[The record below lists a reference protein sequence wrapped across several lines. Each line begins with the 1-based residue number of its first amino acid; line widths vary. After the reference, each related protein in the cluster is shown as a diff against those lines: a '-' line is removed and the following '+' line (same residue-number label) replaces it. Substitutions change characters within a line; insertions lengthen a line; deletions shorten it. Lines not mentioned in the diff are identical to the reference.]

1 MNERIKELAKQ
12 LGPVATIGNWG
23 RVEWADNVY
32 PQLGDKMYASIDL
45 EKFAELVVAECIEQ
59 VRGEFLP
66 VLEDETMMKD
76 THWDGYV
83 QCGVDSVVA
92 IREHFFGVE
101 E

>member
-1 MNERIKELAKQ
+1 VNERIQELAKE

-45 EKFAELVVAECIEQ
+45 EKFAELIIQECFQACMNEGASYEEKSAGAYQ
-59 VRGEFLP
+59 SNL
-66 VLEDETMMKD
+66 
-76 THWDGYV
+76 YV
-83 QCGVDSVVA
+83 TA
-92 IREHFFGVE
+92 IKKHFGVE

>member
-1 MNERIKELAKQ
+1 MNERIKELANR

-45 EKFAELVVAECIEQ
+45 EEFAELIVAHVTECVRDVLREEDSELTYTAAAQ
-59 VRGEFLP
+59 VQNRIKE
-66 VLEDETMMKD
+66 
-76 THWDGYV
+76 
-83 QCGVDSVVA
+83 
-92 IREHFFGVE
+92 FFGVE